1 MATIS
6 PIQPI
11 AKNDNTLKDMVYDY
25 KTVQKKAD
33 EAYKYEA
40 AVLERLEYLRYKK
53 NPTHDERVE
62 YEALKRIKEE
72 AQG

>member
-1 MATIS
+1 MIRIDGVAVRDY
-6 PIQPI
+6 
-11 AKNDNTLKDMVYDY
+11 AKNYKHQTMY
-25 KTVQKKAD
+25 KTVQKEAD

-72 AQG
+72 VQG

>member
-1 MATIS
+1 MARIT
-6 PIQPI
+6 PIQQMELMTQTNKALI
-11 AKNDNTLKDMVYDY
+11 HGY
-25 KTVQKKAD
+25 KTIQKKAD

-72 AQG
+72 VQG